1 MIKRLFI
8 LFLLTSCY
16 SVDRDCE
23 NFKMGEFEFTYK
35 LNDTIQRSL
44 FTRTLDYEIEEF
56 NNVIDSSSI
65 SWVNDC
71 EFVLTKVNPKTN
83 QEKRPVRI
91 KGTTK
96 PFQLT
101 DKVLKKH
108 PTYFLSVT
116 LKKPRPPK
124 NIYLGNEM
132 KIRNHLSKYYKDD
145 KWLKNTTNWKRELL
159 NTSHK
164 GNDRHDILFDLIQKS
179 PSNFR
184 KMKITLDTL
193 YPL

>member
-16 SVDRDCE
+16 SVDRDCK

-56 NNVIDSSSI
+56 NSVIDSSSI

-91 KGTTK
+91 KIIRTYENSYDFEYSSVNEPIIIKRGTA
-96 PFQLT
+96 
-101 DKVLKKH
+101 
-108 PTYFLSVT
+108 
-116 LKKPRPPK
+116 
-124 NIYLGNEM
+124 
-132 KIRNHLSKYYKDD
+132 IRIKD
-145 KWLKNTTNWKRELL
+145 
-159 NTSHK
+159 
-164 GNDRHDILFDLIQKS
+164 
-179 PSNFR
+179 
-184 KMKITLDTL
+184 
-193 YPL
+193 

>member
-56 NNVIDSSSI
+56 NSVIDSSSI

-71 EFVLTKVNPKTN
+71 EFVLTKLNPKTN

-91 KGTTK
+91 KIIRTYENSYDFEYSSVNEPIIIKRGT
-96 PFQLT
+96 
-101 DKVLKKH
+101 V
-108 PTYFLSVT
+108 
-116 LKKPRPPK
+116 
-124 NIYLGNEM
+124 
-132 KIRNHLSKYYKDD
+132 IRI
-145 KWLKNTTNWKRELL
+145 
-159 NTSHK
+159 K
-164 GNDRHDILFDLIQKS
+164 G
-179 PSNFR
+179 
-184 KMKITLDTL
+184 
-193 YPL
+193 

>member
-23 NFKMGEFEFTYK
+23 NFKMGDFEFTYK

-56 NNVIDSSSI
+56 NSVIDSSSI

-71 EFVLTKVNPKTN
+71 EFVLTKLNPKTN

-91 KGTTK
+91 KIIRTYENSYDFEYSSVNEPIIIKRGT
-96 PFQLT
+96 
-101 DKVLKKH
+101 V
-108 PTYFLSVT
+108 
-116 LKKPRPPK
+116 
-124 NIYLGNEM
+124 
-132 KIRNHLSKYYKDD
+132 IRIKD
-145 KWLKNTTNWKRELL
+145 
-159 NTSHK
+159 
-164 GNDRHDILFDLIQKS
+164 
-179 PSNFR
+179 
-184 KMKITLDTL
+184 
-193 YPL
+193 

>member
-91 KGTTK
+91 KIIRTYENSYDFEYSSVNDPIIIKRGT
-96 PFQLT
+96 
-101 DKVLKKH
+101 V
-108 PTYFLSVT
+108 
-116 LKKPRPPK
+116 
-124 NIYLGNEM
+124 
-132 KIRNHLSKYYKDD
+132 IRIKD
-145 KWLKNTTNWKRELL
+145 
-159 NTSHK
+159 
-164 GNDRHDILFDLIQKS
+164 
-179 PSNFR
+179 
-184 KMKITLDTL
+184 
-193 YPL
+193 

>member
-23 NFKMGEFEFTYK
+23 NFKIGEFEFTYK

-56 NNVIDSSSI
+56 NSVIDSSSI

-91 KGTTK
+91 KIIRTYENSYDFEYSSVNEPIIIKRGT
-96 PFQLT
+96 
-101 DKVLKKH
+101 V
-108 PTYFLSVT
+108 
-116 LKKPRPPK
+116 
-124 NIYLGNEM
+124 
-132 KIRNHLSKYYKDD
+132 IRI
-145 KWLKNTTNWKRELL
+145 
-159 NTSHK
+159 K
-164 GNDRHDILFDLIQKS
+164 G
-179 PSNFR
+179 
-184 KMKITLDTL
+184 
-193 YPL
+193 

>member
-56 NNVIDSSSI
+56 NSVIDSSSI

-83 QEKRPVRI
+83 QEKRPIRIKIIRTYENSYDFEYSSVNEPIIIKRGTVIRI
-91 KGTTK
+91 KG
-96 PFQLT
+96 
-101 DKVLKKH
+101 
-108 PTYFLSVT
+108 
-116 LKKPRPPK
+116 
-124 NIYLGNEM
+124 
-132 KIRNHLSKYYKDD
+132 
-145 KWLKNTTNWKRELL
+145 
-159 NTSHK
+159 
-164 GNDRHDILFDLIQKS
+164 
-179 PSNFR
+179 
-184 KMKITLDTL
+184 
-193 YPL
+193 

>member
-23 NFKMGEFEFTYK
+23 NFKIGEFEFTYK

-56 NNVIDSSSI
+56 NSVIDSSSI

-71 EFVLTKVNPKTN
+71 EFILTKLNPNTN

-91 KGTTK
+91 KIIRTYENSYDFEYSSVNEPIIIKRGT
-96 PFQLT
+96 
-101 DKVLKKH
+101 
-108 PTYFLSVT
+108 VT
-116 LKKPRPPK
+116 R
-124 NIYLGNEM
+124 I
-132 KIRNHLSKYYKDD
+132 
-145 KWLKNTTNWKRELL
+145 
-159 NTSHK
+159 K
-164 GNDRHDILFDLIQKS
+164 G
-179 PSNFR
+179 
-184 KMKITLDTL
+184 
-193 YPL
+193 

>member
-16 SVDRDCE
+16 SVDRDCG
-23 NFKMGEFEFTYK
+23 NFKMGEFEFTYI

-71 EFVLTKVNPKTN
+71 EFVLTKLNPKTN

-91 KGTTK
+91 KIIRTYENSYDFEYSSVNEPIIIKRGT
-96 PFQLT
+96 
-101 DKVLKKH
+101 VI
-108 PTYFLSVT
+108 S
-116 LKKPRPPK
+116 
-124 NIYLGNEM
+124 I
-132 KIRNHLSKYYKDD
+132 KD
-145 KWLKNTTNWKRELL
+145 
-159 NTSHK
+159 
-164 GNDRHDILFDLIQKS
+164 
-179 PSNFR
+179 
-184 KMKITLDTL
+184 
-193 YPL
+193 

>member
-56 NNVIDSSSI
+56 NSVIDSSSI

-91 KGTTK
+91 KIIRTYENSYDFEYSSVNEPIIIKRGT
-96 PFQLT
+96 
-101 DKVLKKH
+101 V
-108 PTYFLSVT
+108 
-116 LKKPRPPK
+116 
-124 NIYLGNEM
+124 
-132 KIRNHLSKYYKDD
+132 IRVKD
-145 KWLKNTTNWKRELL
+145 
-159 NTSHK
+159 
-164 GNDRHDILFDLIQKS
+164 
-179 PSNFR
+179 
-184 KMKITLDTL
+184 
-193 YPL
+193 

>member
-23 NFKMGEFEFTYK
+23 NFKIGEFEFTYK

-56 NNVIDSSSI
+56 NSVIDSSSI

-71 EFVLTKVNPKTN
+71 EFILTKLNPNTN

-91 KGTTK
+91 KIIRTYENSYDFEYSSVNEPIIIKRGT
-96 PFQLT
+96 
-101 DKVLKKH
+101 V
-108 PTYFLSVT
+108 
-116 LKKPRPPK
+116 
-124 NIYLGNEM
+124 
-132 KIRNHLSKYYKDD
+132 IRI
-145 KWLKNTTNWKRELL
+145 
-159 NTSHK
+159 K
-164 GNDRHDILFDLIQKS
+164 G
-179 PSNFR
+179 
-184 KMKITLDTL
+184 
-193 YPL
+193 

>member
-16 SVDRDCE
+16 SVERDCE
-23 NFKMGEFEFTYK
+23 NFKMGEFEFSYK

-56 NNVIDSSSI
+56 NSVIDSSSI

-91 KGTTK
+91 KIIRTYENSYDFEYSSVNEPIIIKRGT
-96 PFQLT
+96 
-101 DKVLKKH
+101 V
-108 PTYFLSVT
+108 
-116 LKKPRPPK
+116 
-124 NIYLGNEM
+124 
-132 KIRNHLSKYYKDD
+132 IRI
-145 KWLKNTTNWKRELL
+145 
-159 NTSHK
+159 K
-164 GNDRHDILFDLIQKS
+164 G
-179 PSNFR
+179 
-184 KMKITLDTL
+184 
-193 YPL
+193 

>member
-23 NFKMGEFEFTYK
+23 NFKMGEFEFTFK

-56 NNVIDSSSI
+56 NSVIDSSSI

-71 EFVLTKVNPKTN
+71 EFVLTKVNPNTN

-91 KGTTK
+91 KIIRTYENSYDFEYSSVNEPIIIKRGT
-96 PFQLT
+96 
-101 DKVLKKH
+101 V
-108 PTYFLSVT
+108 
-116 LKKPRPPK
+116 
-124 NIYLGNEM
+124 
-132 KIRNHLSKYYKDD
+132 IRI
-145 KWLKNTTNWKRELL
+145 
-159 NTSHK
+159 K
-164 GNDRHDILFDLIQKS
+164 G
-179 PSNFR
+179 
-184 KMKITLDTL
+184 
-193 YPL
+193 

>member
-23 NFKMGEFEFTYK
+23 NFKIGEFEFTYK

-56 NNVIDSSSI
+56 NSLIDSSSI

-71 EFVLTKVNPKTN
+71 EFILTKLNPNTN

-91 KGTTK
+91 KIIRTYENSYDFEYSSVNEPIIIKRGT
-96 PFQLT
+96 
-101 DKVLKKH
+101 
-108 PTYFLSVT
+108 VT
-116 LKKPRPPK
+116 R
-124 NIYLGNEM
+124 I
-132 KIRNHLSKYYKDD
+132 
-145 KWLKNTTNWKRELL
+145 
-159 NTSHK
+159 K
-164 GNDRHDILFDLIQKS
+164 G
-179 PSNFR
+179 
-184 KMKITLDTL
+184 
-193 YPL
+193 

>member
-23 NFKMGEFEFTYK
+23 NFKMGEFEFTFK

-56 NNVIDSSSI
+56 NSVIDSSSI

-91 KGTTK
+91 KIIRTYENSYDFEYSSVNEPIIIKRGT
-96 PFQLT
+96 
-101 DKVLKKH
+101 
-108 PTYFLSVT
+108 VT
-116 LKKPRPPK
+116 R
-124 NIYLGNEM
+124 I
-132 KIRNHLSKYYKDD
+132 
-145 KWLKNTTNWKRELL
+145 
-159 NTSHK
+159 K
-164 GNDRHDILFDLIQKS
+164 G
-179 PSNFR
+179 
-184 KMKITLDTL
+184 
-193 YPL
+193 

>member
-23 NFKMGEFEFTYK
+23 NFKIGEFEFTYK

-56 NNVIDSSSI
+56 NSVIDSSSI

-71 EFVLTKVNPKTN
+71 EFILTKLNPNTN

-91 KGTTK
+91 KIIRTYENSYDFEYSSVNEPIIIKRGTVTK
-96 PFQLT
+96 I
-101 DKVLKKH
+101 
-108 PTYFLSVT
+108 
-116 LKKPRPPK
+116 K
-124 NIYLGNEM
+124 N
-132 KIRNHLSKYYKDD
+132 
-145 KWLKNTTNWKRELL
+145 
-159 NTSHK
+159 
-164 GNDRHDILFDLIQKS
+164 
-179 PSNFR
+179 
-184 KMKITLDTL
+184 
-193 YPL
+193 

>member
-1 MIKRLFI
+1 MIKRLFV

-91 KGTTK
+91 KIIRTYENSYDFEYSSVNEPIIIKRGT
-96 PFQLT
+96 
-101 DKVLKKH
+101 V
-108 PTYFLSVT
+108 
-116 LKKPRPPK
+116 
-124 NIYLGNEM
+124 
-132 KIRNHLSKYYKDD
+132 IRIKD
-145 KWLKNTTNWKRELL
+145 
-159 NTSHK
+159 
-164 GNDRHDILFDLIQKS
+164 
-179 PSNFR
+179 
-184 KMKITLDTL
+184 
-193 YPL
+193 

>member
-56 NNVIDSSSI
+56 NSVIDSSSI

-91 KGTTK
+91 KIIRTYENSYDFEYSSVNEPIIIKRGT
-96 PFQLT
+96 
-101 DKVLKKH
+101 V
-108 PTYFLSVT
+108 
-116 LKKPRPPK
+116 
-124 NIYLGNEM
+124 
-132 KIRNHLSKYYKDD
+132 IRI
-145 KWLKNTTNWKRELL
+145 
-159 NTSHK
+159 
-164 GNDRHDILFDLIQKS
+164 ND
-179 PSNFR
+179 
-184 KMKITLDTL
+184 
-193 YPL
+193 